1 MRYDVSECG
10 KRMRSLRENHG
21 LTQAQVAEYLEL
33 TCSMYGKMERGQRG
47 ATIEVLV
54 KLTELYHAS
63 LDYLMLGRKPDLDLV
78 RDQVEELL
86 EQVLQLQK
94 ML

>member
-1 MRYDVSECG
+1 MSFRNKEQ
-10 KRMRSLRENHG
+10 G
-21 LTQAQVAEYLEL
+21 LFCNRPT
-33 TCSMYGKMERGQRG
+33 ERHH
-47 ATIEVLV
+47 T
-54 KLTELYHAS
+54 S